1 MKELSNYEFLM
12 EDYDNLNTQKKKRSQ
27 ENMTAAAANQNT
39 SFSSPSG
46 YPQIS
51 TFGKK
56 HAQQKLNKPIA
67 IDGEQE

>member
-1 MKELSNYEFLM
+1 MIANNNSASIS
-12 EDYDNLNTQKKKRSQ
+12 SQ
-27 ENMTAAAANQNT
+27 I
-39 SFSSPSG
+39 G

-56 HAQQKLNKPIA
+56 HAQQKLDKPIE

>member
-1 MKELSNYEFLM
+1 MI
-12 EDYDNLNTQKKKRSQ
+12 
-27 ENMTAAAANQNT
+27 ANNNNA
-39 SFSSPSG
+39 SFSSPTG

-56 HAQQKLNKPIA
+56 HAQQKLDKPIA

>member
-12 EDYDNLNTQKKKRSQ
+12 EDNDNVNTQQKKRSQ
-27 ENMTAAAANQNT
+27 ENMAAAANQNT
-39 SFSSPSG
+39 SFSSPTG

-56 HAQQKLNKPIA
+56 HAQEKLDKPIA

>member
-1 MKELSNYEFLM
+1 MI
-12 EDYDNLNTQKKKRSQ
+12 
-27 ENMTAAAANQNT
+27 ANNNNA
-39 SFSSPSG
+39 SFSSSTG

-56 HAQQKLNKPIA
+56 HAQQKLDKPIA

>member
-12 EDYDNLNTQKKKRSQ
+12 EDNDNLNTQQKKRSQ
-27 ENMTAAAANQNT
+27 ENMAAAANQNT
-39 SFSSPSG
+39 SFSSPTG

-56 HAQQKLNKPIA
+56 HAQEKLDKPIA
-67 IDGEQE
+67 VDGEQE

>member
-12 EDYDNLNTQKKKRSQ
+12 EDNDNVNTQQKKRSQ
-27 ENMTAAAANQNT
+27 ENMAAAANHNT
-39 SFSSPSG
+39 SFSSFTG

-56 HAQQKLNKPIA
+56 HAQEKLNKPIA

>member
-12 EDYDNLNTQKKKRSQ
+12 EDNDNVNTQQKKRSQ
-27 ENMTAAAANQNT
+27 ENMAAANQNT
-39 SFSSPSG
+39 SFSSPTG

-56 HAQQKLNKPIA
+56 HAQEKLDKPIA
-67 IDGEQE
+67 VDGEQE

>member
-12 EDYDNLNTQKKKRSQ
+12 EDSDNLNTQQKKRSQ
-27 ENMTAAAANQNT
+27 ENMIANNNNA
-39 SFSSPSG
+39 SFSSPTG

-56 HAQQKLNKPIA
+56 HAQQKLDKPIA